1 MSIQRVVP
9 FLAVADI
16 ARSVGFYVDGLGFE
30 IKQQWRPGGELRWC
44 QIEQG
49 GAALMLQQHGPG
61 QHGADKGE
69 GVVLCIFCDDAV
81 ALYRRFLANGVAAE
95 EPYVGNA
102 LWVTRVVDPDGYK
115 VDFESPTD
123 AAEET
128 TLSQWEAA
136 RTAKGMTA
144 HE

>member
-16 ARSVGFYVDGLGFE
+16 ARSVAFYVEGLGFE
-30 IKQQWRPGGELRWC
+30 IKLQWRPGGELRWC
-44 QIEQG
+44 QIEQD
-49 GAALMLQQHGPG
+49 GAALMLQQHRPD
-61 QHGADKGE
+61 QHGDGKGE

-81 ALYRRFLANGVAAE
+81 ALYRRFLANGIAAQ

-115 VDFESPTD
+115 IDFESPTD
-123 AAEET
+123 VPEET
-128 TLSQWEAA
+128 TLAEWESN
-136 RTAKGMTA
+136 KGSK
-144 HE
+144 EQERR

>member
-16 ARSVGFYVDGLGFE
+16 ARSVAFYVEGLGFE
-30 IKQQWRPGGELRWC
+30 IKLQWRPGGELRWC
-44 QIEQG
+44 QIEQD
-49 GAALMLQQHGPG
+49 GAALMLQQHRPD
-61 QHGADKGE
+61 QHGDGKGE

-81 ALYRRFLANGVAAE
+81 ALYRRFLANGIAAQ

-115 VDFESPTD
+115 IDFESPTD
-123 AAEET
+123 VPEET
-128 TLSQWEAA
+128 TLAEWESN
-136 RTAKGMTA
+136 KGSKQQ
-144 HE
+144 ERR

>member
-16 ARSVGFYVDGLGFE
+16 ARSVAFYVDGLGFE
-30 IKQQWRPGGELRWC
+30 IKLQWRPSGELRWC
-44 QIEQG
+44 HIEQG
-49 GAALMLQQHGPG
+49 GATLMLQQHGPG
-61 QHGADKGE
+61 QHGDGKGQ

-81 ALYRRFLANGVAAE
+81 ALYHRFLANGIAAE

-123 AAEET
+123 VPEEM
-128 TLSQWEAA
+128 TLSQWEA
-136 RTAKGMTA
+136 RERGKGIAA